1 MPVRIYKTM
10 FCGYCRAAE
19 ALLERNGIPY
29 ESIDVSH
36 DPPARAA
43 LIERANGWRTV
54 PVIFADEELI
64 GGFSEL
70 AALER
75 AGTLH
80 DHLVPDEADLPAEP

>member
-36 DPPARAA
+36 DPRARAA

-54 PVIFADEELI
+54 PVVFADEALI
-64 GGFSEL
+64 GGYSEL

-80 DHLVPDEADLPAEP
+80 ERLVPQDADRPAEP

>member
-1 MPVRIYKTM
+1 MAVQVYKTM
-10 FCGYCRAAE
+10 YCGYCRAAE

-29 ESIDVSH
+29 EAIDVSH

-54 PVIFADEELI
+54 PVIFADDEVI
-64 GGFSEL
+64 GGYSEL

-80 DHLVPDEADLPAEP
+80 ARLLADAGLAADQ